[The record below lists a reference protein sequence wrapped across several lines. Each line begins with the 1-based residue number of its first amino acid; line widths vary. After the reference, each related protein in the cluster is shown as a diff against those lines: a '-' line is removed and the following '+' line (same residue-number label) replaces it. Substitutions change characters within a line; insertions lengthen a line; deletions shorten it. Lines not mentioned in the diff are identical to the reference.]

1 MHPFARQKEMMI
13 LEKGRPASTEGR
25 LEKEMRVYEL
35 LDLLNVEYMRV
46 DHEAAMTMEIC
57 EQIDR
62 TLGATICKNLF
73 LCNRQETDFYL
84 LMIPGDKKFK
94 TKDISAQ
101 IGSSRLSFAGEEHML
116 RYLDITPGSV
126 SILGLMND
134 KENKVRLLIDEDVL
148 NGEYIGCHP
157 CINTSSLRIKTSDMM
172 NKIIP
177 ALAHEPQMVKL

>member
-1 MHPFARQKEMMI
+1 
-13 LEKGRPASTEGR
+13 
-25 LEKEMRVYEL
+25 
-35 LDLLNVEYMRV
+35 
-46 DHEAAMTMEIC
+46 
-57 EQIDR
+57 
-62 TLGATICKNLF
+62 
-73 LCNRQETDFYL
+73 
-84 LMIPGDKKFK
+84 MIPGDKKFK

-172 NKIIP
+172 DKIIP